1 MFALNKLVNNI
12 KIMHTHAQ
20 NAIFLFPTLAP
31 SEISQP
37 TSSVTD
43 VNNIMIT
50 WDTPENENGVL
61 LYYQVN
67 IYNQLRN
74 YSEIVRLMPDALKSV
89 SFDDLGKVTKLCI
102 S

>member
-1 MFALNKLVNNI
+1 MF
-12 KIMHTHAQ
+12 KIH
-20 NAIFLFPTLAP
+20 FLFPILAP

-37 TSSVTD
+37 TSSVRD
-43 VNNIMIT
+43 ENNVVIT

-61 LYYQVN
+61 RYYQVN

-89 SFDDLGKVTKLCI
+89 SFDDLGKI
-102 S
+102 STL